1 MNSSYNVLGDYMKNF
16 FLKHIN
22 ENIKIIK
29 ILLFCFVI
37 GLATGIIY
45 FLISDEKIALVE
57 SIKETL
63 NILKNENFSNL
74 YIIKNSLV
82 TNTYLVIFIVL
93 SAITIIAPILMCFVI
108 YLKGV
113 AISLYFC
120 LIYSV
125 FGFFNGTII
134 SIIYLIIYLFILL
147 PLILFCI
154 NSLKFYYD
162 IFENKNRIKS
172 IVRYGINIGIF
183 YSFIV
188 FSSVVEQLFIPVVI
202 NLYK

>member
-1 MNSSYNVLGDYMKNF
+1 MKNF

-22 ENIKIIK
+22 ENIRIIK

-37 GLATGIIY
+37 GLATGIIF
-45 FLISDEKIALVE
+45 FLISDEKIALIE
-57 SIKETL
+57 SIKSTL
-63 NILKNENFSNL
+63 NMLKDQSFSNL
-74 YIIKNSLV
+74 YIIKNSLII
-82 TNTYLVIFIVL
+82 NTYLIIFIVL
-93 SAITIIAPILMCFVI
+93 SAITIIAPILMCLII

-113 AISLYFC
+113 AISIYFC

-125 FGFFNGTII
+125 FGFLNGSII
-134 SIIYLIIYLFILL
+134 SIIYLIIYLFVLL

-154 NSLKFYYD
+154 KSLKFYYD
-162 IFENKNRIKS
+162 IFENKNRVGSIIKYS
-172 IVRYGINIGIF
+172 INIGIF